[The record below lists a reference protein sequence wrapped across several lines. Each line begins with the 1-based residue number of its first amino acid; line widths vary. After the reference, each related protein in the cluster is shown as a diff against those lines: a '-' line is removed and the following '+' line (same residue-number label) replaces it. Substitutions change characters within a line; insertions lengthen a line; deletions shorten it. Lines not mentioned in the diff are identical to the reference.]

1 MDKRPKNKK
10 GNIVKWEREDLFISG
25 PSVFHNDASKVAQ
38 AFGEHLSPGQLTEL
52 VLKTTSNLIHGDR
65 LISQAA
71 SMLLRSFLEECGT
84 DVEDLPLTVQEIY
97 SRLPIIRDAFA
108 KQEAKRAICSLA
120 CRRVG
125 GVVDCLLEV
134 SVGCDGNA
142 KEVWKALV
150 SDPYSNTRLLRPLL
164 KRLQGED
171 PRSENSGRRNSK
183 SLLPLPATNALRWIL
198 TLPNAAEVVQG
209 KFPHLPI
216 ALVTQIS
223 YSLGSSRK
231 GSRRSNY
238 SEASEPSGV
247 VRMSSVS
254 RKDKLLKRRSLEN
267 DANTSGEKTDHRQ
280 SRSLPHQARSQE
292 PAGRRN
298 AEHLPP
304 LTKPAASSEDQKPTP
319 TPPLMLPL
327 LPQRRLPKTTAGTSQ
342 ADTTKE
348 ATPWP
353 KLPVTA
359 VRNSTTATAGS
370 RRASQALGIS
380 AALPG
385 PLREILMVL
394 RDDGNQMQ
402 ARRSL
407 TLEKKTLEDLQGRVP
422 IQDCIAWI
430 ECYGHAAAG
439 ANTEDLLLL
448 IEFLISELLRQFRAG
463 YKNQPLKTAFL
474 KSINLISRALQG
486 SRRQDCPHKSELL
499 QCIIEMIEEE
509 PQESVCFP
517 ILHLALTTIGSLTL
531 LKPVLDCEVRS
542 NLVSKTIKKVYSL
555 PALKMTKLKAGS
567 STYPTQTQDFYEQTM
582 SACNSVL
589 TSLLSEVPNMDGLQE
604 ILIHTNGWMES
615 EMPHERERA
624 VRSTSHVLKFA
635 AEHLDFD
642 VSQEFSLLGQLVAV
656 LGMRTMDSVKEIGLQ
671 AAQAMYHLHH
681 LTMSQMVKEMDKR
694 PKNKKG
700 NIVKWEREDLFISG
714 PSVFHNDA
722 SKVAQAFGEH
732 LSPGQLTELVL
743 KTTSNLIHGD
753 RLISQAA
760 SMLLRSF
767 LEECGTDVEDLPL
780 TVREIYSRLPNIR
793 DAFTKQEA
801 KRAICSLACR
811 RVGGVVDCLLEVSVG
826 CDGNAKEVWKALV
839 SDPYSNTRLLR
850 PLLKRLQGEDPRSEN
865 SGRRNSKSL
874 LPLAATNALRWILTL
889 PNAAEVVR
897 EKFPHLLIAL
907 VTQISYS
914 LGSSRKGSRRSNYS
928 EASEPSG
935 VVSSGVQALKN
946 LIACMGF
953 CRVYNIL
960 TIQGTWDKLQQPGTF
975 FEGVFELVRELF
987 KFTKAHMVMTFK
999 LANAYL
1005 YHHELKERTVGM
1017 AFFTELLFHRDIGLR
1032 FVKQDILDVLRGWMA
1047 QPCPQ
1052 MQLFGIRGLGHLLQH
1067 NLEDESLEALLT
1079 PLTTSAVSMDKGIV
1093 KETIKTLQSVFDRIE
1108 MKKYTSLCV
1117 QLIQTM
1123 LQYFHDEDDELRRIS
1138 KELVET
1144 LMNGVAVS
1152 DGN

>member
-1 MDKRPKNKK
+1 
-10 GNIVKWEREDLFISG
+10 
-25 PSVFHNDASKVAQ
+25 
-38 AFGEHLSPGQLTEL
+38 
-52 VLKTTSNLIHGDR
+52 
-65 LISQAA
+65 
-71 SMLLRSFLEECGT
+71 
-84 DVEDLPLTVQEIY
+84 
-97 SRLPIIRDAFA
+97 
-108 KQEAKRAICSLA
+108 
-120 CRRVG
+120 
-125 GVVDCLLEV
+125 
-134 SVGCDGNA
+134 
-142 KEVWKALV
+142 
-150 SDPYSNTRLLRPLL
+150 
-164 KRLQGED
+164 
-171 PRSENSGRRNSK
+171 
-183 SLLPLPATNALRWIL
+183 
-198 TLPNAAEVVQG
+198 
-209 KFPHLPI
+209 
-216 ALVTQIS
+216 
-223 YSLGSSRK
+223 
-231 GSRRSNY
+231 
-238 SEASEPSGV
+238 
-247 VRMSSVS
+247 MSSVS

-280 SRSLPHQARSQE
+280 GRSLPHQARSQE

-327 LPQRRLPKTTAGTSQ
+327 LPQRRLPQTTAGTSQ

-430 ECYGHAAAG
+430 ESYRHAAAG
-439 ANTEDLLLL
+439 ANTEDLHLL

-567 STYPTQTQDFYEQTM
+567 STYPTETQDFYEQTM

-850 PLLKRLQGEDPRSEN
+850 PLLKCLQGEDPRSEN

-987 KFTKAHMVMTFK
+987 KFNKAHMVMTFK
-999 LANAYL
+999 LANAYV

-1032 FVKQDILDVLRGWMA
+1032 FVKQDILDVLREWMD

-1079 PLTTSAVSMDKGIV
+1079 PLTTSAVSMDKRIV

>member
-1 MDKRPKNKK
+1 
-10 GNIVKWEREDLFISG
+10 
-25 PSVFHNDASKVAQ
+25 
-38 AFGEHLSPGQLTEL
+38 
-52 VLKTTSNLIHGDR
+52 
-65 LISQAA
+65 
-71 SMLLRSFLEECGT
+71 
-84 DVEDLPLTVQEIY
+84 
-97 SRLPIIRDAFA
+97 
-108 KQEAKRAICSLA
+108 
-120 CRRVG
+120 
-125 GVVDCLLEV
+125 
-134 SVGCDGNA
+134 
-142 KEVWKALV
+142 
-150 SDPYSNTRLLRPLL
+150 
-164 KRLQGED
+164 
-171 PRSENSGRRNSK
+171 
-183 SLLPLPATNALRWIL
+183 
-198 TLPNAAEVVQG
+198 
-209 KFPHLPI
+209 
-216 ALVTQIS
+216 
-223 YSLGSSRK
+223 
-231 GSRRSNY
+231 
-238 SEASEPSGV
+238 
-247 VRMSSVS
+247 MSSVS

-280 SRSLPHQARSQE
+280 GRSLPHQARSQE

-422 IQDCIAWI
+422 FQDCIAWI
-430 ECYGHAAAG
+430 ESYGHAAAG

-474 KSINLISRALQG
+474 KSIHLISRALQG

-743 KTTSNLIHGD
+743 KTTSNLVHGD
-753 RLISQAA
+753 RLVSQAA
-760 SMLLRSF
+760 SVLLRSF

-780 TVREIYSRLPNIR
+780 TVREIYSRLPIIR
-793 DAFTKQEA
+793 DAFAKQEA

-850 PLLKRLQGEDPRSEN
+850 PLLKRLQGEDPRSEH
-865 SGRRNSKSL
+865 SGRRHSKSL

-889 PNAAEVVR
+889 PNAAEVVQ

-935 VVSSGVQALKN
+935 VVSGHTPDLARPGQASSKTQAIDMQSVALQMAIDKMARWTWTTVPMSACQQGPPLSLEAVRLGKTASGDTFSFAPFSSGVQALKN

-960 TIQGTWDKLQQPGTF
+960 TLQGTWDKLQQPGTI

-987 KFTKAHMVMTFK
+987 KFNKAHMVMTFK

-1017 AFFTELLFHRDIGLR
+1017 AFFTELLFHRDIGLK
-1032 FVKQDILDVLRGWMA
+1032 FVKQDILDVLREWMD

-1052 MQLFGIRGLGHLLQH
+1052 MQLFGIRGLGHLLRH

-1079 PLTTSAVSMDKGIV
+1079 PLTTSAVSMDKRIV